1 MPCNRSI
8 KLTERMLMGLS
19 HIKSSSI
26 TVLCLFFIFVPV
38 NLVFSAGADVLVQ
51 AEKFIQS
58 GKYTN
63 AESLLLAELK
73 KYPKNVQLLIKLADI
88 SLKKNNLES
97 AGKYLNRA
105 FQIEPRNSN
114 IFITSAELMRKN
126 SQYSEAEEILQK
138 LNIENP
144 TDIGL
149 KLMLGDV
156 YLEDFSKNRQ
166 KLNEEEKQTL
176 LNRSLNNYKQASN
189 LSPNNA
195 DIHIKLAKV
204 YLELEK
210 TAKAYDEILIADEL
224 GIKDTENLYFLADF
238 YFKKEN
244 YDKAMKILQR
254 SELYNQNKSA
264 KAHLI
269 LAEIYEKLGDI
280 QNAKNEYEIALKII
294 PKDKTVEECIKRLV
308 EMESPLT
315 QLISADESL
324 KYQNLTPAEETLL
337 TNAFIY
343 LVTDKFI
350 NGRNLYNQILE
361 NNPVNF
367 YAKEGLIEFYYIQWL
382 NECFNPK
389 NYFEDYEFLE
399 GLPDL
404 EELKIANVKFN
415 MMVGISNPIQT
426 QYKLRMIAE
435 SPSLNYLQ
443 LLNSARAYFLLGEY
457 NLSAYK
463 TTSLINSPLPD
474 AELYRIAGYL
484 ALDQN
489 YYQAQKIFKS
499 LVGKIP
505 PEQINPVLERI
516 TSKFNNADAIFNE
529 GKILYKKRKY
539 DKASEKFRLAINT
552 VPEHKLSHL
561 YYGYSL
567 HKKKHKQEAL
577 KEIRIYKE
585 LDTLYPSDES
595 EITDKKLE
603 KTIKKWEKE
612 ISRKK

>member
-1 MPCNRSI
+1 LFLAFAFMPVNRVFSSAADNAAKVD
-8 KLTERMLMGLS
+8 KLA
-19 HIKSSSI
+19 KSSKSI
-26 TVLCLFFIFVPV
+26 ET
-38 NLVFSAGADVLVQ
+38 
-51 AEKFIQS
+51 EK
-58 GKYTN
+58 
-63 AESLLLAELK
+63 LLIAELK
-73 KYPKNVQLLIKLADI
+73 KNPNNVQLLLKLADI
-88 SLKKNNLES
+88 SLKKNNLE
-97 AGKYLNRA
+97 AARKYLNRA
-105 FQIEPRNSN
+105 FQIEPKNSN
-114 IFITSAELMRKN
+114 IFISSAELMRKN
-126 SQYSEAEEILQK
+126 SQYAEAEEILQK
-138 LNIENP
+138 LAVQNP
-144 TDIGL
+144 ADISF
-149 KLMLGDV
+149 KLLLADI
-156 YLEDFSKNRQ
+156 YLEDFLKNKT

-176 LNRSLNNYKQASN
+176 LNRSLNNYKQGSN
-189 LSPNNA
+189 LSPNDA

-210 TAKAYDEILIADEL
+210 TAKAYDELLIADEL
-224 GIKDTENLYFLADF
+224 GNKDTKNLYFLADF

-244 YDKAMKILQR
+244 YGKAVKILQR
-254 SELYNQNKSA
+254 PELYNQNKSA
-264 KAHLI
+264 KAHLL

-280 QNAKNEYEIALKII
+280 ENAKKEYSIALKIT
-294 PKDKTVEECIKRLV
+294 PKDKTITENLQRLT

-324 KYQNLTPAEETLL
+324 KYQNVTPAEETLL

-350 NGRNLYNQILE
+350 DGRNLYNQILE
-361 NNPVNF
+361 NNPENY

-404 EELKIANVKFN
+404 EELKIANIKFN
-415 MMVGISNPIQT
+415 MMVGASNPDQT
-426 QYKLRMIAE
+426 EYKLRTIAE
-435 SPSLNYLQ
+435 SPNFNYLQ

-463 TTSLINSPLPD
+463 TTSLVNSPLPD

-499 LVGKIP
+499 LSGKLP

-516 TSKFNNADAIFNE
+516 ALKLNTADAIFSE

-585 LDTLYPSDES
+585 LDTLYPSDEP

-603 KTIKKWEKE
+603 KIITKWEKE
-612 ISRKK
+612 ISKKK